1 MMTFLSSTTS
11 TVEPTSYASLNEL
24 LARSAG
30 RPSQAATP
38 VRDDQL
44 RALRRQWNAALSA
57 QLDSAIEFA
66 GGRPLREA
74 AADAWTRLAEQQP
87 ELRAVLDAHATEA
100 GADAAAE
107 HESRMLA
114 LAAGLVDV
122 DDSPHRAARLG
133 STYLAEIRSRGALAL
148 ASKA

>member
-1 MMTFLSSTTS
+1 MTTS
-11 TVEPTSYASLNEL
+11 LAPVTSIDESTSYAALSAL
-24 LARSAG
+24 LARSVG
-30 RPSQAATP
+30 RSVR

-74 AADAWTRLAEQQP
+74 VADAWARLAEHQP

-100 GADAAAE
+100 GGDAAAD

-114 LAAGLVDV
+114 LAAGLVDL
-122 DDSPHRAARLG
+122 DDSPNRAARLG
-133 STYLAEIRSRGALAL
+133 SSYLAEIRSLGGLAL
-148 ASKA
+148 TSTG